1 MKVFYHIS
9 IVLLLC
15 LALSDA
21 VAQIPAV
28 KTLRTYV
35 EGNET
40 SYPAIELD
48 GPDRIVVEFDCI
60 GDNIPDLEYSVVHCY
75 SDGKPSDLQPS
86 EYISGFESNSLTD
99 YFPSMG
105 TSVGYVNFRIALPND
120 NVQMLLSGRYMVN
133 VFLAG
138 HRDSI
143 VAQTSFLVYEQLATI
158 TAEVVKPQTS
168 VNERYAHDIRLTV
181 DCSDL
186 GVNDVFRELSLDVV
200 QNGCPYASLTGLK
213 PKYIVAGQLVY
224 SYAGDMLMAGGN
236 EFRRLDLRYLKQTA
250 INYNMVEY
258 IAPYFHVTT
267 PTDEIRAF
275 KPYFTET
282 DQNGQYVIYA
292 YSVNRNQDDF
302 YRSADYAYVH
312 PTLATDPVLDGDVFV
327 CGAFNNW
334 QLDSTNIMRYNFQA
348 KRYESD
354 LFLKQGVYDYMYVC
368 RSYYD
373 GKVDMERFEG
383 SHSQTGNSYIFTL
396 FYNPVAGDYERLV
409 GVVWVDN

>member
-75 SDGKPSDLQPS
+75 SNGKPSDLQPS

-120 NVQMLLSGRYMVN
+120 NVQMLLSGRYVVN

-143 VAQTSFLVYEQLATI
+143 VAQTSFLVYEQLAVI
-158 TAEVVKPQTS
+158 NAEIVKPQTS
-168 VNERYAHDIRLTV
+168 VNERYAQDVRLNV
-181 DCSDL
+181 DYSDL
-186 GVNDVFRELSLDVV
+186 PVNDIFNELSLNVL
-200 QNGCPYASLTGLK
+200 QNNCPYASRIGLK
-213 PKYIVAGQLVY
+213 PKYIMGDQLVY
-224 SYAGDMLMAGGN
+224 SYPGDLLMAGGN
-236 EFRRLDLRYLKQTA
+236 EFRRLDLRYLKQTQ
-250 INYNMVEY
+250 INYNTVDY
-258 IAPYFHVTT
+258 VAPYFHVTT
-267 PTDEIRAF
+267 PADESRAF

-282 DQNGQYVIYA
+282 DQNGQYVVYA
-292 YSVNRNQDDF
+292 YSVNKNQDDF
-302 YRSADYAYVH
+302 YRSADYAFVH
-312 PTLATDPVLDGDVFV
+312 PTLNVEPVLDADVYV

-348 KRYESD
+348 KRYEAD
-354 LFLKQGVYDYMYVC
+354 LFLKQGVYDYIYVC
-368 RSYYD
+368 KSYYD
-373 GKVDMERFEG
+373 GKVDLERFEG
-383 SHSQTGNSYIFTL
+383 SHSETGNSYMFTL

-409 GVVWVDN
+409 GVAWLDN